1 MHSIDNDACNSTPS
15 ASAEETDMRKVR
27 WCSPHSDVPQ
37 SLFPTRFSEP
47 LYAFWLCATAPSG
60 SDVSHNS
67 HTHTPS
73 NTTGHNEAKN
83 SSSVQ
88 ERNQYRLINQTG
100 NTFVEM
106 AARAAAA
113 EVSPRIAHLRSAFTS
128 AGERYQMSA
137 GRDSCRRRQIEYVHR
152 NMS

>member
-1 MHSIDNDACNSTPS
+1 MQFDTVSVCRGN
-15 ASAEETDMRKVR
+15 TDMRKVR

-37 SLFPTRFSEP
+37 SKFPTRFSEP
-47 LYAFWLCATAPSG
+47 SYAFWLCATAPSG
-60 SDVSHNS
+60 SDVSHNF
-67 HTHTPS
+67 HTHTPP

-83 SSSVQ
+83 TSSVQ

-113 EVSPRIAHLRSAFTS
+113 EASPRIAHLRSAFTS
-128 AGERYQMSA
+128 AGERYQLSA
-137 GRDSCRRRQIEYVHR
+137 AANRIRPPEHVVNDRQNDCTLR
-152 NMS
+152 TS